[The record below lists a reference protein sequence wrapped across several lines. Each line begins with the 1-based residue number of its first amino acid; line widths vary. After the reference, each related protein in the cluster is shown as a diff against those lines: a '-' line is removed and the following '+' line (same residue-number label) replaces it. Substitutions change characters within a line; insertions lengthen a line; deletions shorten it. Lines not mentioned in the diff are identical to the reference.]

1 MADISSNPNLPS
13 FATARRLN
21 LRRSFLRDWLLY
33 PFGYQFLVRRIAIGE
48 QNIPAEGPA
57 IIIMN
62 HIAYIDPVV
71 VSFMKVRFV
80 TPLAKK
86 EVMGYPVL
94 NWLIRTWGA
103 VPVDRGGVDR
113 RALLQV
119 IALLQAGHC
128 VLIAPEGTRHPA
140 MQEFREG
147 LAYIATKVPQTVIVP
162 AAVEGTDRFGRN
174 LKRLRRTPVTVKYG
188 HAFRFKSGGRSRIP
202 REELQQMSHEAAY
215 QIAQMLEDHRRGVY
229 SDLTKMTT
237 DTLEFV

>member
-1 MADISSNPNLPS
+1 
-13 FATARRLN
+13 
-21 LRRSFLRDWLLY
+21 
-33 PFGYQFLVRRIAIGE
+33 
-48 QNIPAEGPA
+48 
-57 IIIMN
+57 
-62 HIAYIDPVV
+62 
-71 VSFMKVRFV
+71 
-80 TPLAKK
+80 
-86 EVMGYPVL
+86 
-94 NWLIRTWGA
+94 
-103 VPVDRGGVDR
+103 
-113 RALLQV
+113 
-119 IALLQAGHC
+119 
-128 VLIAPEGTRHPA
+128 

-188 HAFRFKSGGRSRIP
+188 HAFRFKSGGRSHIP